1 VTRRRDVF
9 IAWSLWGA
17 TVALAIGSFLVG
29 IPFDAVIDL
38 DPVVLAFLLFLVS
51 FSCVGT
57 LVALRLPRNP
67 IGWLMSLA
75 ALSYAIGGFSVS
87 YFESVAPEPSSVLG
101 RLFVGVGMW
110 SWNIGIGLAGV
121 FLVLLFP
128 SGRLPSRRWRP
139 VAWAAGAGIVLL
151 TASVFLTPGPFEDS
165 DVVNPLG
172 IRGAGAILE
181 FVGVVGLGM
190 VIFALLGAVVSVVV
204 RFRCSKG
211 VERLQLKWLT
221 FAGALVATCIVVA
234 VPLEAA
240 AASSETATDISNFV
254 ITASLSTIPLAVG
267 VAILRYRL
275 YDIDRI
281 INHALVYGLISAILV
296 VGYAGLVLLLQALLP
311 VTNDSPVA
319 VAASTL
325 AMAALFGPLR
335 GRVQREVDRRFY
347 RSKFDAGRTI
357 EEFGSRLRNETDL
370 EALSADLIA
379 VIRRTVQPSHASL
392 WLAGP
397 KGHR

>member
-1 VTRRRDVF
+1 
-9 IAWSLWGA
+9 
-17 TVALAIGSFLVG
+17 
-29 IPFDAVIDL
+29 
-38 DPVVLAFLLFLVS
+38 
-51 FSCVGT
+51 
-57 LVALRLPRNP
+57 
-67 IGWLMSLA
+67 
-75 ALSYAIGGFSVS
+75 
-87 YFESVAPEPSSVLG
+87 
-101 RLFVGVGMW
+101 
-110 SWNIGIGLAGV
+110 
-121 FLVLLFP
+121 VLLFP

-139 VAWAAGAGIVLL
+139 VAWAGGAGIVLL
-151 TASVFLTPGPFEDS
+151 TASAFLTPGPFEDS

-204 RFRCSKG
+204 RFRRSKG

-234 VPLEAA
+234 IPLEAA
-240 AASSETATDISNFV
+240 AASSETATNISNFV
-254 ITASLSTIPLAVG
+254 ITASLSTIPIAVG

-281 INHALVYGLISAILV
+281 INNTLVYGLISAILV
-296 VGYAGLVLLLQALLP
+296 VGYAGLVLLLQRLLP

-335 GRVQREVDRRFY
+335 RRVQREVDRRFY

-357 EEFGSRLRNETDL
+357 EEFGTRLRNETDL

-379 VIRRTVQPSHASL
+379 VIRRTVQPSHAWL

-397 KGHR
+397 KERR